1 MTTLRKAAQQA
12 LEALHNCA
20 DGEDD
25 VLLTRDALTALRAVL
40 EQTDQEQEQELL
52 AWMLKLEWAG
62 RKALEQPEP
71 VAWCLVYYDRRGGP
85 IYSNPTMH
93 YQSAEAMAVMSE
105 GRVEVVGLC
114 VETPRTKS

>member
-1 MTTLRKAAQQA
+1 MNSIKIMQQA
-12 LEALHNCA
+12 LEAL
-20 DGEDD
+20 DSDD
-25 VLLTRDALTALRAVL
+25 PSIQLRAAIELRTALAQP
-40 EQTDQEQEQELL
+40 EQ
-52 AWMLKLEWAG
+52 
-62 RKALEQPEP
+62 EP